1 MQFRSRLSQRYLR
14 SAIKFAPR
22 QNAQKGIKEGS
33 ISEVPDELV
42 SNPHTE
48 FPKKNLVYLLIVLAA
63 IAGSL
68 ITIFTFLAT
77 VQVGEAIALALFL
90 AVSALLIAGYVVGL
104 MVIGLLIMPVAKR
117 VGTARDQRSVTKP
130 T

>member
-1 MQFRSRLSQRYLR
+1 
-14 SAIKFAPR
+14 
-22 QNAQKGIKEGS
+22 
-33 ISEVPDELV
+33 
-42 SNPHTE
+42 
-48 FPKKNLVYLLIVLAA
+48 
-63 IAGSL
+63 
-68 ITIFTFLAT
+68 
-77 VQVGEAIALALFL
+77 LFL